1 MPKKILREEK
11 LNIIKARVDS
21 SERIMKEEKDKY
33 WKPCRDF
40 YDGKHWPEELENKI
54 ATINLIWATVKT
66 QLASQYFR
74 NPEFSLKPLKEEFG
88 GPIQRLHEAILRYH
102 AKKALLKLIARNTV
116 QATFTDLGIMTWGC
130 DTKFTDGYAQEDSF
144 YFKRIRPEDFLVD
157 HTSGIQIFEKL
168 PWFAESEYMRKEEV
182 ARKWNIKL
190 DDISPSEST
199 GDIDEEYE
207 KQQRM
212 GFTSPEVTEDMK
224 RVKVYRFYDREEG
237 KLYIY
242 GKGHDEFWDIEDYTD
257 PEPYA
262 VLKYDERSTG
272 FYPNPEIWHLI
283 DSQKQIEIAASMLSE
298 HMKRSARKLAAQ
310 KGMVDPENMK
320 KLESAATG
328 VVVETDK
335 PPAGTF
341 APIDMGQADS
351 SIYNHAGMQQG
362 YFDQIAGVNI
372 AKRGGA
378 DQKKQTATAEA
389 IIDKY
394 AMNRSSDRMST
405 LSDFMAKVG
414 KGFLDCLQKNLSV
427 PGVIKIADEQGG
439 QIWASYIP
447 SIDIVGDYECEVRIG
462 ETAPKDDALERQQ
475 FVGMLEVLQK
485 SPMVMMSPTL
495 IEELL
500 QRFNIDSPRL
510 KDEIKK
516 MGQMWMM
523 LQMGV
528 KPGQGG
534 DGAPVN
540 MGQMA
545 GRNLAMK
552 G

>member
-1 MPKKILREEK
+1 MPKKQTKDEK
-11 LNIIKARVDS
+11 LNIIKARIDH
-21 SERIMKEEKDKY
+21 SEQIMKEEKDTY
-33 WKPCRDF
+33 WKTCRDF
-40 YDGKHWPEELENKI
+40 YDGHHWPKELKDKI
-54 ATINLIWATVKT
+54 HTINLIWATVKT

-74 NPEFSLKPLKEEFG
+74 NPEFSLKPTKQEFE
-88 GPIQRLHEAILRYH
+88 GPIQQLTEAILRYH
-102 AKKALLKLIARNTV
+102 CKKALLKQVARSVV
-116 QATFTDLGIMTWGC
+116 QATFTDMGIMTWGC
-130 DTKFTDGYAQEDSF
+130 DTRFDDDNIQEDSF

-157 HTSGIQIFEKL
+157 HSSGIQIFEKL
-168 PWFAESEYMRKEEV
+168 PWFAESEYMKKEEV
-182 ARKWNIKL
+182 ARKWNVKL
-190 DDISPSEST
+190 DDINPSEST

-207 KQQRM
+207 KQQRQ

-224 RVKVYRFYDREEG
+224 RVKVYRFYDRDDG

-242 GKGHDEFWDIEDYTD
+242 GKGHDEFWDIEEYTD

-262 VLKYDERSTG
+262 VLKYDERSKG

-283 DSQKQIEIAASMLSE
+283 DSQKEIEIAASMLSE

-310 KGMVDPENMK
+310 EGMIDPENMK
-320 KLESAATG
+320 KLEGAATG
-328 VVVETDK
+328 IIVETKK

-414 KGFLDCLQKNLSV
+414 KGFLDTIQNNLSI

-439 QIWASYIP
+439 QMWASYIP

-475 FVGMLEVLQK
+475 FVGMLKVLQE
-485 SPMVMMSPTL
+485 SPLVLQSPTL
-495 IEELL
+495 IEELAT
-500 QRFNIDSPRL
+500 RFNIDSPRIREEL
-510 KDEIKK
+510 KKI
-516 MGQMWMM
+516 GQMMM
-523 LQMGV
+523 QMQMMQMGA
-528 KPGQGG
+528 KSGGGGPGQ
-534 DGAPVN
+534 
-540 MGQMA
+540 MGPTT
-545 GRNLAMK
+545 GSNLAMK